1 MNAFADA
8 VDEHELLESSF
19 FGWWHTCGVAG
30 AYYAARTSFVAPFRT
45 AISPGLQ
52 FSSFQTVVMR
62 TVDHPHG
69 ASLSER
75 RPSADRQ

>member
-30 AYYAARTSFVAPFRT
+30 AACYYAARTSFVAQHSTRQSRGAFT
-45 AISPGLQ
+45 G
-52 FSSFQTVVMR
+52 FSSAV
-62 TVDHPHG
+62 
-69 ASLSER
+69 SK
-75 RPSADRQ
+75 PS